1 MAEPD
6 VLDRAALADLLAM
19 TGGDP
24 TFLAELIDTYV
35 ADTPQQ
41 LAAIRR
47 ALEVGDAEAV
57 RRAAHSLKS
66 NSATFGAAALAA
78 LGAQLEAR
86 GKAGALAGTDELV
99 ARAEAEYDLVKRALR
114 ALQAAGEPGASRGSG
129 GRT

>member
-24 TFLAELIDTYV
+24 AFLAELVDTYV

-41 LAAIRR
+41 LATIRQS
-47 ALEVGDAEAV
+47 LESGDAEAV

-66 NSATFGAAALAA
+66 NSATFGAATLAE
-78 LGAQLEAR
+78 LGAQIEAR
-86 GKAGALAGTDELV
+86 GKGGELAGTDELV
-99 ARAEAEYDLVKRALR
+99 ARADAEYARVRRALR
-114 ALQAAGEPGASRGSG
+114 ALQAAGESG
-129 GRT
+129 G